1 MSRTDFQA
9 FEGYTILPHGIIHET
24 YFITRRGILGHRRA
38 PFRRDLYKMADG
50 SVVAMRDSGVNVD
63 TTLYMDET
71 FVDFYRYEPELE
83 TILADQGITDFDLVK
98 TFRME

>member
-1 MSRTDFQA
+1 MSRTDFQV
-9 FEGYTILPHGIIHET
+9 FEGYNILPHGIIHES

-38 PFRRDLYKMADG
+38 PFRREVYKMADG
-50 SVVAMRDSGVNVD
+50 SVVAVRDSGVNAD

-71 FVDFYRYEPELE
+71 FIDFYMNEPELE
-83 TILADQGITDFDLVK
+83 IIMSDQGITDLDLIK